1 MTTATKTLILPPTRN
16 LAPYG
21 YNETEDVPDENY
33 YREIENAIC
42 AGKVL
47 SFLSSAERHGNG
59 TPKQE
64 VSVTRFR
71 DPRAGEVRYAV
82 EIWSDGSTGKY
93 DYAKVA
99 VANQSAEEW
108 TQLIRLQPSAR

>member
-1 MTTATKTLILPPTRN
+1 MTTATKTLTLPPTRN

-33 YREIENAIC
+33 YREIEDAIC

-47 SFLSSAERHGNG
+47 SFLSSEERHGNG

-64 VSVTRFR
+64 VSVTRYR
-71 DPRAGEVRYAV
+71 DPRAAELRYAV
-82 EIWSDGSTGKY
+82 EIWNEGRTGKY
-93 DYAKVA
+93 DYADVA
-99 VANQSAEEW
+99 AANQSAEEW
-108 TQLIRLQPSAR
+108 TQLIHLQPPTR